1 MNLTPLLEHGWMNAI
16 LPELILSIGGMVMI
30 LFDAFAPKLRGAT
43 ASLAVVVFL
52 AASWGERLVIGGNW
66 FGGTYQISAITI
78 IFDYTF
84 LLAAILATL
93 FARAYLAREGF
104 ERGEFYAMLMWGTVG
119 MMMMAKGLDLL
130 IVILGLELLSIC
142 IFILVGFHRRIAISN
157 EASLKYFLM
166 GAFATG
172 FILYGTAL
180 FYGAT
185 GSTNFAA
192 FSRYFATADATNPL
206 LTIAFVLMISG
217 FGFKLAVA
225 PFHGWAPD
233 VYQGAPTPVAG
244 WLSVAPKA
252 ATLIALIRI
261 FASMTPVIQ
270 QASWMKMVAAL
281 SILSMIIGNAVA
293 IAQRDLKRMLAYSGI
308 AHVGYMLIALL
319 SLRDESVAAIS
330 IYVITYALMNI
341 GAFGVVSMLAKNQN
355 DPQTLDDIAGLGF
368 RRPFYGLALTICMF
382 SLSGL
387 PPTAGFIAK
396 FYIFKTAVD
405 SGHMTVA
412 LIGILMSI
420 VSVYYYLRVVYFL
433 YMKEGVSGVGSGA
446 WETADHTTAPA
457 NVTSGVG
464 ASISH
469 PPLPTPHSPLLDT
482 DIFGTSA
489 LLISIVG
496 ILAIGLFPTPLFNA
510 AGAAARALLP

>member
-1 MNLTPLLEHGWMNAI
+1 MNLTPLLGDGWLQAL
-16 LPELILSIGGMVMI
+16 LPELILCVGGMLLI
-30 LFDAFAPKLRGAT
+30 LIDAFAPKARGVLSA
-43 ASLAVVVFL
+43 LAVIIFV
-52 AASWGERLVIGGNW
+52 ATSWAERLTAFSAGDY
-66 FGGTYQISAITI
+66 FGGMYQISAITI
-78 IFDYTF
+78 VFDMTF

-93 FARAYLAREGF
+93 FAGDYLQREGIDA
-104 ERGEFYAMLMWGTVG
+104 GEFYALLMWGTVG
-119 MMMMAKGLDLL
+119 LMMMAKGLDLL
-130 IVILGLELLSIC
+130 VVILGLELVSIC
-142 IFILVGFHRRIAISN
+142 IFILVGFHRRLVVAN

-180 FYGAT
+180 LYGAT
-185 GSTNFAA
+185 QSTNFAVMGKWFEA
-192 FSRYFATADATNPL
+192 NGSAPTPI
-206 LTIAFVLMISG
+206 LTVAFVLLMAG
-217 FGFKLAVA
+217 LGFKLALA

-233 VYQGAPTPVAG
+233 VYQGAPSPVAG

-252 ATLIALIRI
+252 ATLIALVRI
-261 FASMTPVIQ
+261 FSSMTPVMQ

-341 GAFGVVSMLAKNQN
+341 GAFGVISMLAKNQN

-405 SGHMTVA
+405 TGYVGIA
-412 LIGILMSI
+412 LVGILTSI

-433 YMKEGVSGVGSGA
+433 YMKEGDQMAHAIDPDV
-446 WETADHTTAPA
+446 
-457 NVTSGVG
+457 
-464 ASISH
+464 
-469 PPLPTPHSPLLDT
+469 
-482 DIFGTSA
+482 FGTGA
-489 LLISIVG
+489 LLISLIG
-496 ILAIGLFPTPLFNA
+496 IFAI
-510 AGAAARALLP
+510 

>member
-1 MNLTPLLEHGWMNAI
+1 MNLTPLLENGWMNAI
-16 LPELILSIGGMVMI
+16 LPELILSIGGMVLI

-142 IFILVGFHRRIAISN
+142 IFILAGFHRRIAISN

-433 YMKEGVSGVGSGA
+433 YMKEGESGAGSGEL
-446 WETADHTTAPA
+446 ETAAHTATHA
-457 NVTSGVG
+457 NATSGVG
-464 ASISH
+464 ASIS
-469 PPLPTPHSPLLDT
+469 HSPLLDT

>member
-1 MNLTPLLEHGWMNAI
+1 MNLHPLIEPGWVNA
-16 LPELILSIGGMVMI
+16 LFPELILCVGGMLLI
-30 LFDAFAPKLRGAT
+30 LFTAFAPRLRGLTAPLALMVFIAAT
-43 ASLAVVVFL
+43 WMENAV
-52 AASWGERLVIGGNW
+52 RGGTF
-66 FGGTYQISAITI
+66 FGGTYEISGITR
-78 IFDYTF
+78 IFDLTF
-84 LLAAILATL
+84 LLAAMLATL
-93 FARAYLAREGF
+93 FAREYLEREQI
-104 ERGEFYAMLMWGTVG
+104 ESGEFYALLMWGTVG

-142 IFILVGFHRRIAISN
+142 IFVLVGFHRRIPVSN

-172 FILYGTAL
+172 FVLYGTAL

-185 GSTNFAA
+185 QSTNFTEMSRAFAA
-192 FSRYFATADATNPL
+192 ADASNPL
-206 LTIAFVLMISG
+206 LTIAFVLLMSG
-217 FGFKLAVA
+217 LGFKLAVA

-233 VYQGAPTPVAG
+233 VYQGAPSPVAG

-252 ATLIALIRI
+252 ATLIALIRLLV
-261 FASMTPVIQ
+261 AMTPLLHHVP
-270 QASWMKMVAAL
+270 WMKMIAIL
-281 SILSMIIGNAVA
+281 SVLSMIIGNAVA

-319 SLRDESVAAIS
+319 TLREESVAAIAV
-330 IYVITYALMNI
+330 YTVTYALMNI

-368 RRPFYGLALTICMF
+368 RRPFYGLALTVCMF

-405 SGHMTVA
+405 SGHLTIA
-412 LIGILMSI
+412 LIGILTSI

-433 YMKEGVSGVGSGA
+433 YMREAPEGYAVPVGGIFATGA
-446 WETADHTTAPA
+446 LA
-457 NVTSGVG
+457 
-464 ASISH
+464 
-469 PPLPTPHSPLLDT
+469 
-482 DIFGTSA
+482 
-489 LLISIVG
+489 ISIIG
-496 ILAIGLFPTPLFNA
+496 IFVIGIYPGPLFEM
-510 AGAAARALLP
+510 AGAAARTLMP

>member
-1 MNLTPLLEHGWMNAI
+1 MTLHPLIEPGWVNAI
-16 LPELILSIGGMVMI
+16 LPELVLCIGGLLLM
-30 LFDAFAPKLRGAT
+30 LFAAFAPRAKQISAP
-43 ASLAVVVFL
+43 LALIVFVSAVWSDRFVV
-52 AASWGERLVIGGNW
+52 GGRF
-66 FGGTYQISAITI
+66 FGNTYEISAITI
-78 IFDYTF
+78 IFDCTF
-84 LLAAILATL
+84 LVAAILATL
-93 FARAYLAREGF
+93 FAREYLEREGI
-104 ERGEFYAMLMWGTVG
+104 EGGEFYALLMWATVG

-142 IFILVGFHRRIAISN
+142 IFVLVGYHRRIPVSN

-172 FILYGTAL
+172 FVLYGTAL
-180 FYGAT
+180 LYGAT
-185 GSTNFAA
+185 RSTNFIEMNKV
-192 FSRYFATADATNPL
+192 FAVASANDPML
-206 LTIAFVLMISG
+206 SIAFVLLMSG
-217 FGFKLAVA
+217 LGFKLAAA

-233 VYQGAPTPVAG
+233 VYQGAPSPVAG

-252 ATLIALIRI
+252 ATLIVLIRLFI
-261 FASMTPVIQ
+261 SMAPLLQ
-270 QASWMKMVAAL
+270 HAYWLKMIAAL
-281 SILSMIIGNAVA
+281 SILSMILGNAVA

-319 SLRDESVAAIS
+319 AVRDDAIAAIAV
-330 IYVITYALMNI
+330 YTITYALMNI

-405 SGHMTVA
+405 SGHVTIA
-412 LIGILMSI
+412 LIGILTSI

-433 YMKEGVSGVGSGA
+433 YMKEPAEGDVVPVGGVFATGA
-446 WETADHTTAPA
+446 LA
-457 NVTSGVG
+457 
-464 ASISH
+464 
-469 PPLPTPHSPLLDT
+469 
-482 DIFGTSA
+482 
-489 LLISIVG
+489 ISIIG
-496 ILAIGLFPTPLFNA
+496 IFVIGLFPTPLFEM
-510 AGAAARALLP
+510 AGAAARAMLP

>member
-1 MNLTPLLEHGWMNAI
+1 MTLHPLIEPGWVNAV
-16 LPELILSIGGMVMI
+16 LPELILSVAGMLLL
-30 LFDAFAPKLRGAT
+30 LFAAFAPKLRGLT
-43 ASLAVVVFL
+43 APLALIGFIVT
-52 AASWGERLVIGGNW
+52 AWSENLVRAGRF
-66 FGGTYQISAITI
+66 FGGTYEISGITR
-78 IFDYTF
+78 IFDVTF
-84 LLAAILATL
+84 LLAAMLATL
-93 FARAYLAREGF
+93 FAREYLERENIEG
-104 ERGEFYAMLMWGTVG
+104 GEFYALLMWATVG

-142 IFILVGFHRRIAISN
+142 IFVLVGYHRRIPISN

-180 FYGAT
+180 FYGAAR
-185 GSTNFAA
+185 STNFDEMARA
-192 FSRYFATADATNPL
+192 FASADASAPL
-206 LTIAFVLMISG
+206 LSIAFVLLMSG
-217 FGFKLAVA
+217 LGFKLAVA

-233 VYQGAPTPVAG
+233 VYQGAPSPVAG

-252 ATLIALIRI
+252 ATLIALIRL
-261 FASMTPVIQ
+261 FVAMTPLLQ
-270 QASWMKMVAAL
+270 HAYWMKMVAAL

-319 SLRDESVAAIS
+319 SVRDDSVAAIAV
-330 IYVITYALMNI
+330 YTITYALMNI

-368 RRPFYGLALTICMF
+368 RRPFYGLALTVCMF

-405 SGHMTVA
+405 SGHVTIA
-412 LIGILMSI
+412 LIGILTSI

-433 YMKEGVSGVGSGA
+433 YMKEPAEGYAVPVAGVFATGA
-446 WETADHTTAPA
+446 LA
-457 NVTSGVG
+457 
-464 ASISH
+464 
-469 PPLPTPHSPLLDT
+469 
-482 DIFGTSA
+482 
-489 LLISIVG
+489 ISIIG
-496 ILAIGLFPTPLFNA
+496 IFVIGLFPTPLFEM
-510 AGAAARALLP
+510 AGAAARAMLP